1 MKRYLSVVLMCAVV
15 MISGCSSKNNTVEAK
30 ENEIESIAEIE
41 QGDIAV
47 LDMGVIIQ
55 EEDIAEEDMLL
66 LGNKDPE
73 ALKKEKYVF
82 NPDGEMPDAFDPEL
96 CYADYNQNYYI
107 PLSPLISNI
116 DSDLIDLVGEEKF
129 EEWCVW
135 VSENDEIATD
145 INEIFGLYSFLRYCN
160 PDKDVVKAKLI
171 WTMEFW
177 ASLDN
182 EINYTKEGIDALVN
196 GDKETVIRLYK
207 NDSAIYYNGKLYSPE
222 WLYCK
227 PVSEWKKEGITAEMV
242 MEVYHSIMKQ
252 PFTEEGA
259 EAFSAKVAYY
269 CDGAIKEG
277 K

>member
-1 MKRYLSVVLMCAVV
+1 MKRFLSVLLVCAVV
-15 MISGCSSKNNTVEAK
+15 MMSGCEDK
-30 ENEIESIAEIE
+30 EKGGTMTTTEVKKVPLIEE
-41 QGDIAV
+41 GDTSV
-47 LDMGVIIQ
+47 SDMGVIID
-55 EEDIAEEDMLL
+55 EDDIAAEDMLL

-73 ALKKEKYVF
+73 AFKKEKYVF

-129 EEWCVW
+129 EEWNVW
-135 VSENDEIATD
+135 VSEKDEIATD

-196 GDKETVIRLYK
+196 GDKETVIKLYK
-207 NDSAIYYNGKLYSPE
+207 NDSAIYHNGKLYSPE
-222 WLYCK
+222 WLYCM
-227 PVSEWKKEGITAEMV
+227 PLSQWEKEGITAEMV